1 MEFAISTLLFHSI
14 IRDITAEVVAIVLR
28 EAVVGDLAE
37 GHGEVGTRELQ
48 CMSKVCECCSWE
60 CLTVCKA
67 ELMRKLNGIY
77 FPEKKLCKWFTQILL
92 AVEYLHSKFVLH
104 RHLKCSDIFLTEDQ
118 DIRLGDFGLAKTLK
132 AEDLASSVH

>member
-48 CMSKVCECCSWE
+48 CMS
-60 CLTVCKA
+60 
-67 ELMRKLNGIY
+67 
-77 FPEKKLCKWFTQILL
+77 KKLCKWFTQILL